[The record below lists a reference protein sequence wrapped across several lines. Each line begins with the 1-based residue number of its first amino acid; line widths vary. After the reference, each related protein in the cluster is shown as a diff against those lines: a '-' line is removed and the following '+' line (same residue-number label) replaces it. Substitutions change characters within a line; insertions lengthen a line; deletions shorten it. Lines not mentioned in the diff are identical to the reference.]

1 MALKSTIY
9 KVELNVA
16 DMDHGYY
23 GTHALT
29 IARHPSETDERMM
42 LRVLAFALHAGE
54 GLEFGRGISD
64 EDEPALWR
72 RNLVDEVELWIDL
85 GQPDERRL
93 KKAANRAADAWVYTY
108 GARTADVWWQG
119 VSSQA
124 GRYDNLHVRA
134 LDGDTMAAL
143 GTLAERGMTLHVTIQ
158 EGEISLSNGDDNIA
172 ITLRTLLG

>member
-16 DMDHGYY
+16 DLDRGYY
-23 GTHALT
+23 GSHGLT

-42 LRVLAFALHAGE
+42 LRVLAFALHASE

-72 RNLVDEVELWIDL
+72 RNLVDEIELWIDL

-93 KKAANRAADAWVYTY
+93 KKAATRAAEAWVYAY
-108 GARTADVWWQG
+108 GPRNADVWWQG
-119 VSSQA
+119 VSGQA
-124 GRYDNLHVRA
+124 GRYDNLHVMA
-134 LDGDTMAAL
+134 LDGDAMAAL

-158 EGEISLSNGDDNIA
+158 EGEISLSNGDDNVA
-172 ITLRTLLG
+172 ITLRALLG